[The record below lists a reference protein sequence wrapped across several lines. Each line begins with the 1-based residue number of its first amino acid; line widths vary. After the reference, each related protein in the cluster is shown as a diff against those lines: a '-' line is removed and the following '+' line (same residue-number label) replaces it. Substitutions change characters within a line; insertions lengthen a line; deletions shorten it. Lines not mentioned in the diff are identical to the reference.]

1 MWLINTDTLRLE
13 SVVNPETV
21 EYAILSHT
29 WEEEEVSF
37 QEFQD
42 LGFARTRKGFAKI
55 EMTCLFAKSQGY
67 RYAWVDTCCIDKSS
81 SAELSE
87 AINSMFRW
95 YKDAQYCYAYLSDY
109 HQTTVDSSFG
119 RCRWFTRGW
128 TLQELIAPRFL
139 TFYNRDWESLGSK
152 IELHEVISKI
162 TRIDSDVLLGECDIS
177 TIDVVYRM
185 SWAAGREATRAE
197 DIAYC
202 LFGIFDVN
210 LPMLYGEGEK
220 AFLRLQEEI
229 CQRVADLTLFAWK
242 TDADEGAE
250 IRGIFA
256 RSPNEFAYASSE
268 GSMYRLYSG
277 DVRVSNRGVIFDDM
291 ELLVVKGQG
300 LFMPL
305 NLFKEMPDSTGA
317 QGGIFL
323 EKLPDGY
330 ARVKT
335 DQLFQT
341 KLDELDELEGRWL
354 PPEQINV
361 ISWGSAATSLASS
374 MIHVS
379 TSGPFSIV
387 NVCPRRQWD
396 PYREAFIHTAQGMVE
411 LDVDL
416 GNGQSCPLLILFHL
430 LGTDAVVQHDIVEK
444 KWASWSNAM
453 ASIGKADLRQ
463 IASRELAGHFYERGQ
478 DNLGEG
484 TWVHRPTNTPVAIH
498 VQVEKIEDG
507 WQVRLSRPS
516 GHWPFN

>member
-1 MWLINTDTLRLE
+1 M
-13 SVVNPETV
+13 VNPETV

-42 LGFARTRKGFAKI
+42 LEFARTRKGFAKI

-67 RYAWVDTCCIDKSS
+67 PYAWVDTCCIDKSS

-109 HQTTVDSSFG
+109 HPTTVDESFG

-128 TLQELIAPRFL
+128 TLQELIAPTFI

-152 IELHEVISKI
+152 IELHQVISKI
-162 TRIDSDVLLGECDIS
+162 TRINSDVLLGECDVS

-185 SWAAGREATRAE
+185 SWAAGRETTRAE

-210 LPMLYGEGEK
+210 LPMLYGEGSK

-242 TDADEGAE
+242 TEVDEGDGDK

-256 RSPNEFAYASSE
+256 LSPNEFAYASSE
-268 GSMYRLYSG
+268 DSMYRLYSG

-291 ELLVVKGQG
+291 ELLVIKGQG

-305 NLFKEMPDSTGA
+305 NLFKQMPDSAAG

-330 ARVKT
+330 SRVKT

-341 KLDELDELEGRWL
+341 KLDELDESEGRWM

-361 ISWGSAATSLASS
+361 ISWGSENTGLASA
-374 MIHVS
+374 MVQVCA
-379 TSGPFSIV
+379 SGPLRIV

-396 PYREAFIHTAQGMVE
+396 PYREAFIHSAQGMVE
-411 LDVDL
+411 LNVDL
-416 GNGQSCPLLILFHL
+416 GKGKFCTLLVLFQLSGADH
-430 LGTDAVVQHDIVEK
+430 VVQHDIVEK

-463 IASRELAGHFYERGQ
+463 IASRELAGHFYNRGQ
-478 DNLGEG
+478 NNLGEG
-484 TWVHRPTNTPVAIH
+484 TWVHGLTNTSIH
-498 VQVEKIEDG
+498 VQVEKIEHG
-507 WQVRLSRPS
+507 WKVQLST
-516 GHWPFN
+516 

>member
-1 MWLINTDTLRLE
+1 MWLINTETLRLE

-21 EYAILSHT
+21 KYAILSHT
-29 WEEEEVSF
+29 WEDEEVSF

-67 RYAWVDTCCIDKSS
+67 PYAWVDTCCIDKSS

-119 RCRWFTRGW
+119 RCKWFTRGW

-139 TFYNRDWESLGSK
+139 TFYNQDWESLGSK

-162 TRIDSDVLLGECDIS
+162 TTIDSDVLLGECDIS

-185 SWAAGREATRAE
+185 SWAAGRETTRAE

-242 TDADEGAE
+242 TDADEGAR

-256 RSPNEFAYASSE
+256 RSPDEFAYASSE

-305 NLFKEMPDSTGA
+305 NLFKEIPDLTGA

-341 KLDELDELEGRWL
+341 ELDELEGRWL

-361 ISWGSAATSLASS
+361 ISRGSAAISLASS

-379 TSGPFSIV
+379 TSTPFTIV
-387 NVCPRRQWD
+387 NVSPRRQWD
-396 PYREAFIHTAQGMVE
+396 PYREAFIRTAEGMVD

-416 GNGQSCPLLILFHL
+416 GNGQPCPLLVLFYL
-430 LGTDAVVQHDIVEK
+430 LGTDAVVQHDIVER

-478 DNLGEG
+478 DNMGE
-484 TWVHRPTNTPVAIH
+484 VK
-498 VQVEKIEDG
+498 KIEDG
-507 WQVRLSRPS
+507 WQVWLSRPS
-516 GHWPFN
+516 GPWPFN